1 MSGTE
6 TMDPK
11 LYRRFL
17 TAIVASFLVAE
28 VSHAA
33 AQTTLFAESGA
44 PPRTLRLYVLD
55 CGTLHIAN
63 LGRFRLTL
71 EEVQTS
77 DLAVPCF
84 LVVHPKGTLVWD
96 TGAIPDEAWK
106 PTGSAVAHHLVLPDS
121 QERDLTL
128 RKPLRAQLAEA
139 GYRAN
144 DITYLALS
152 HYHYD
157 HTANANMFARAT
169 WLVRPAER
177 EAMFAEKSPGTTLPS
192 SYAALRNSMTVL
204 IKSDDRD
211 VFGDGTVIIKSAP
224 GHTPGH
230 QVLYVR
236 LAKTGGVVLSGDLY
250 HYAAARRPKRLPTF
264 DFDQTRSVD
273 TRARLEMF
281 LRRSGAQ
288 LWIQH
293 DFMANSKLKKSPEY
307 YE

>member
-1 MSGTE
+1 MNR
-6 TMDPK
+6 K
-11 LYRRFL
+11 LYRRFI
-17 TAIVASFLVAE
+17 AAAVASILVAGLGHTSE
-28 VSHAA
+28 QA
-33 AQTTLFAESGA
+33 TLSTESGA
-44 PPRTLRLYVLD
+44 PLRTLRLYVFD

-63 LGRFRLTL
+63 LGRFRLTK

-84 LVVHPKGTLVWD
+84 LVVHPKGTLIWD
-96 TGAIPDEAWK
+96 TGAVPDEAWK

-128 RKPLRAQLAEA
+128 RRPLRAQLADA
-139 GYRAN
+139 GYSPN
-144 DITYLALS
+144 DISYLALS

-157 HTANANMFARAT
+157 HTANANMFAEAT
-169 WLVRPAER
+169 WLVRSAER

-192 SYAALRNSMTVL
+192 SYAALRNSTTVL
-204 IKSDDRD
+204 IKNDDHD
-211 VFGDGTVIIKSAP
+211 VFGDRAVVIKSAP

-250 HYAAARRPKRLPTF
+250 HYAAARRLKRLPTF
-264 DFDQTRSVD
+264 DFDQARSAE

-281 LRRSGAQ
+281 LERAGAQ